1 MTCPFPSSRDSLKN
15 IRISKVNTKACNI
28 AVVDPEIE
36 GEIIIPGQA
45 GNRHASGGTVG
56 QSHRLAECSTVHVVG
71 GAVLGV
77 EGAVE
82 AGTVRV
88 ITVEML
94 EAQGVR
100 VVCDQLVIRHVI
112 PHVQSGDLSRCQIG
126 AVAAVFEL
134 VVIDVGH
141 IAVLFVMIDGVVIGV
156 VDCHES
162 RRILHVYQIILVRAV
177 VYGDIV
183 PAVVLVIVQIV
194 LGIIVL
200 GERVVIIVVGR
211 IIVIPRLE
219 IRAVGVLIGNVVRG
233 VLVQKVGQLDISLI
247 VVGVIGR
254 IMDRVKGPVIA
265 VDDLG
270 VGRVSAPVVVG
281 HVARLVHHAAGR
293 GRIILLR
300 LVGRKQ
306 GIQIT
311 DRSPAAQRLRAVAGK
326 PL

>member
-134 VVIDVGH
+134 VVIDVGDVSDF
-141 IAVLFVMIDGVVIGV
+141 AVILVVRGVIGV
-156 VDCHES
+156 VDRDEG
-162 RRILHVYQIILVRAV
+162 RRILDVYQIVFIRAIV
-177 VYGDIV
+177 DGDIIA
-183 PAVVLVIVQIV
+183 AVVLVVIQIV
-194 LGIIVL
+194 LGIVVFLEGGI
-200 GERVVIIVVGR
+200 VVIIRCVVVVPGFE
-211 IIVIPRLE
+211 VC
-219 IRAVGVLIGNVVRG
+219 AVGVFVIGGAGDVVGGVVVQEVRKADVRLVVVRVVGG
-233 VLVQKVGQLDISLI
+233 VMDSVEGLVVAVNDADIRCIAAAI
-247 VVGVIGR
+247 VVGDVTLFVLHTAGGSGI
-254 IMDRVKGPVIA
+254 VL
-265 VDDLG
+265 LG
-270 VGRVSAPVVVG
+270 F
-281 HVARLVHHAAGR
+281 AG
-293 GRIILLR
+293 GVL
-300 LVGRKQ
+300 
-306 GIQIT
+306 
-311 DRSPAAQRLRAVAGK
+311 P
-326 PL
+326 